1 MLTGR
6 SQIELVVRI
15 HFKDLNGSPSG
26 GRFAFKPDAGPLE
39 MLLPSL
45 QSRVEQFCDIP
56 GQRINAGKVCP
67 LVKVAIYAGQT
78 EVGCLIGTS
87 MLARSNVLNVQGGK
101 RGVLLM
107 PVAIF
112 ASIAGPPAHE

>member
-1 MLTGR
+1 MLSGR

-26 GRFAFKPDAGPLE
+26 DRFALKPDAGPLE
-39 MLLPSL
+39 MFLPSL
-45 QSRVEQFCDIP
+45 QSWMEQFCDIP
-56 GQRINAGKVCP
+56 GQRINAFQVCA
-67 LVKVAIYAGQT
+67 LVKVAINARQT
-78 EVGCLIGTS
+78 EVECLIGTS
-87 MLARSNVLNVQGGK
+87 MFARSNVLNVQGRK

-107 PVAIF
+107 PVTIF